1 MTLSQYILRA
11 VNAAPVLSL
20 PELRRSLPAH
30 ARGPVFDR
38 CVLRLADER
47 RVIISQDCDP
57 TSAAGRDPGN
67 VRDGRAVFT
76 TIARWC

>member
-1 MTLSQYILRA
+1 MTLSQHILAA
-11 VNAAPVLSL
+11 VSRVPVLRISD
-20 PELRRSLPAH
+20 LRRSLPAH

-76 TIARWC
+76 CISRFC